1 MRSLISLALVI
12 LVACGDDSTTA
23 PTNDSVAGTW
33 SLQSINGTGLPYVVF
48 QIGADKVELVSDVVV
63 AVASGAFTQT
73 TVVRTTTSGQVT
85 TESQAD
91 AGTWSLNGTAVTFQF
106 NGDGT
111 TGTGSISGNT
121 MTIAESG
128 FAFVYRKQ

>member
-73 TVVRTTTSGQVT
+73 TVVRTRRVGKSQRNRRPTLEPGRSTGQP
-85 TESQAD
+85 SR
-91 AGTWSLNGTAVTFQF
+91 SSSTAMERLVPDRSAATP
-106 NGDGT
+106 
-111 TGTGSISGNT
+111 
-121 MTIAESG
+121 
-128 FAFVYRKQ
+128 

>member
-1 MRSLISLALVI
+1 MLL
-12 LVACGDDSTTA
+12 ACGDDSATA
-23 PTNDSVAGTW
+23 PTTDSVAGTW
-33 SLQSINGTGLPYVVF
+33 SLQSINGTALPYVVF

-63 AVASGAFTQT
+63 AVASGTFTQT
-73 TVVRTTTSGQVT
+73 TVVRTTASGQVT

-111 TGTGSISGNT
+111 TGTGSISGNS

>member
-1 MRSLISLALVI
+1 MRSLISLALVV

-23 PTNDSVAGTW
+23 PTTDSVAGTW
-33 SLQSINGTGLPYVVF
+33 SLQSINGTALPYVVF

-73 TVVRTTTSGQVT
+73 TVVRTTSSGQVT